1 MERRLYRAAL
11 EGNVPSLLQ
20 LLREDELVL
29 ERSLVGPHSDT
40 PLHVAAMLGHSEF
53 VSKILS
59 LKPELACELDS
70 QRSTPLHLA
79 AAKGYVDIVKGLLN
93 ACKEACLV
101 SDKYGRNPLQVA
113 AVKGKVEVLEVLVQV
128 EAEAARIVNKSG
140 ETVLH
145 TCVKNNKL
153 ESLKVLVGMFGGEDE
168 FIDWKDKDGNSALH
182 LAAADGQFETVD
194 FLTTHTR
201 ADIHSRNLEGFMAL
215 DLLAQSTTGTK
226 EKAIADNQSMS
237 KETRISPSSRASKF
251 PSGAYNWK
259 KHFKRQNS
267 WLERMR
273 NSLMVVATLTATM
286 AFQAGMNPPGGVW
299 QDNAGDNSTSVPV
312 NSTIS
317 FFGLDVPGNSTITHL
332 AGITVMGDSYYGV
345 YLTFLV
351 CNTISFIASLS
362 IILLLISGLPMRR
375 RLFVGVLMV
384 IMWIVITSMALTYAI
399 SVIFLTPRGRDWSY
413 WVIWV
418 GILAWMGLMTLLFV
432 LHIIRLIVKAS
443 HACIKAVTHRR
454 RRIMV

>member
-20 LLREDELVL
+20 LLWEDELVL
-29 ERSLVGPHSDT
+29 ERSLVGSHSDT
-40 PLHVAAMLGHSEF
+40 PLHIAAMLGHSEF

-79 AAKGYVDIVKGLLN
+79 AAKGYADIVKGLLN
-93 ACKEACLV
+93 TCKEACLV

-145 TCVKNNKL
+145 MCVKNNKL

-168 FIDWKDKDGNSALH
+168 FIDWKDKDENSALH

-201 ADIHSRNLEGFMAL
+201 ADNHSRNLEGFTAL

-226 EKAIADNQSMS
+226 EKAIADNQTMS
-237 KETRISPSSRASKF
+237 KQTRVSSSSRASKF

-267 WLERMR
+267 WLERMW
-273 NSLMVVATLTATM
+273 NSLMVVATLTASM
-286 AFQAGMNPPGGVW
+286 AFQAGLNPPGGVW
-299 QDNAGDNSTSVPV
+299 QDKAGDNSTSVPYTV
-312 NSTIS
+312 SIFGHDMPENSNIT
-317 FFGLDVPGNSTITHL
+317 LRAGN
-332 AGITVMGDSYYGV
+332 TVMGGSSYGV
-345 YLTFLV
+345 YFTFLV
-351 CNTISFIASLS
+351 FNTIGFIASLS
-362 IILLLISGLPMRR
+362 IIILLISGLPMRR
-375 RLFVGVLMV
+375 RLFISVLTV
-384 IMWIVITSMALTYAI
+384 IMWIVVTSMALTYAI
-399 SVIFLTPRGRDWSY
+399 SIEFLTPLEQYLSFK
-413 WVIWV
+413 VISF
-418 GILAWMGLMTLLFV
+418 GILAWTGLMTLLV
-432 LHIIRLIVKAS
+432 VSHIIRLIVKALR
-443 HACIKAVTHRR
+443 ACIKAVTHRR
-454 RRIMV
+454 KRFTV